1 MNYQTYKSYY
11 VPHVFNSD
19 IIIYSCKNLYEYEKY
34 ESDIGLIYYGIEW
47 NGQKWYHSMNLV
59 SLSGSKGVSPY
70 GLYTS
75 NMLLIID
82 RCNGLPIRAVTK
94 LNVSGIDN
102 VSENTK
108 STRSVRKYIINGK
121 SVIDSGKNRYN
132 INGTRIY

>member
-1 MNYQTYKSYY
+1 
-11 VPHVFNSD
+11 
-19 IIIYSCKNLYEYEKY
+19 
-34 ESDIGLIYYGIEW
+34 
-47 NGQKWYHSMNLV
+47 MNLV

-82 RCNGLPIRAVTK
+82 RCNGLPIRAVTN

-121 SVIDSGKNRYN
+121 SVIDSGKNRYI
-132 INGTRIY
+132 INGTLIY